1 MGRASSSLATGKKAE
16 AGNLR
21 NEQRRGQNRVNYIP
35 ACVHAWEQ
43 SRLAHRCTHAGMLA
57 SGSSRCTHAGV
68 RAIGNVTIHACMQV
82 SNTEGLQRF
91 FESERSR
98 SVLSGDTLPSTWLIA

>member
-35 ACVHAWEQ
+35 ACVHAWERP
-43 SRLAHRCTHAGMLA
+43 RLAHTCTHAGMIA
-57 SGSSRCTHAGV
+57 FCSSRCTHAGV
-68 RAIGNVTIHACMQV
+68 RAIAHVTIHACMQV

>member
-1 MGRASSSLATGKKAE
+1 M
-16 AGNLR
+16 
-21 NEQRRGQNRVNYIP
+21 NYIP

-43 SRLAHRCTHAGMLA
+43 SRLAHRCTHAGMFA

-68 RAIGNVTIHACMQV
+68 RAIANVPIHACMQV
-82 SNTEGLQRF
+82 RNTDELQRF